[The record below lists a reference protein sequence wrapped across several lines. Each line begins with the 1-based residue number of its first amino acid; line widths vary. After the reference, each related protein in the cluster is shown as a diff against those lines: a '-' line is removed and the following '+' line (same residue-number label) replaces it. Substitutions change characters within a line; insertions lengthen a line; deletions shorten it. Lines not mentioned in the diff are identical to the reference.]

1 MILIGTLNFT
11 DFQANVNKLDITPE
25 DKNELENLLKIATSQ
40 IPRYFNLVNST
51 KENWQI
57 KDINE
62 CIFGMVF
69 EKYIHDSGQYLSNKG
84 IDDSQPNTIESTM
97 EAYDVGIEVFG
108 DNVAEVKRLIQESN

>member
-1 MILIGTLNFT
+1 MEIT
-11 DFQANVNKLDITPE
+11 DE

-40 IPRYFNLVNST
+40 IPRYFNLINST

-57 KDINE
+57 KNINE

-84 IDDSQPNTIESTM
+84 IDEDQPNTIEGTM
-97 EAYDVGIEVFG
+97 EAYDAGIGIFSE
-108 DNVAEVKRLIQESN
+108 NVLDIKRQIQEN